1 MQLPENQIYVICTK
15 KKYLLKYLP
24 DTDTLCGHFQADN
37 TPDQNLAV
45 LDSLECYLKV
55 EVEQVGCKS
64 KIVGTQNS
72 KVIRRP

>member
-1 MQLPENQIYVICTK
+1 MHVICPK
-15 KKYLLKYLP
+15 IEYLLKYLP

-55 EVEQVGCKS
+55 EVEQVACKS